1 MQFDIEEVITGVNE
15 IVSLETAKDHLRVSY
30 SDEDTMITRMI
41 KTARAYAEQ
50 YTQRAL
56 IDKTLTVQFYDLDG
70 ELRFELPFGPV
81 DAITSVE
88 RIASDGTT
96 TTLVDGTN
104 YYAQGLSRKILKL
117 NRFYSSGA
125 FGGQYQLKAVYTV
138 TADTRDQEVF
148 EDAILKAVADM
159 YRNREN
165 TESENPTGKMG
176 GEAMLNMQSLLN
188 PLRYKTWL

>member
-1 MQFDIEEVITGVNE
+1 MQFDIEEVITGGSE
-15 IVSLETAKDHLRVSY
+15 IVSLQTAKDHLRVTY
-30 SDEDTMITRMI
+30 TDEDTMITRMI

-56 IDKTLTVQFYDLDG
+56 IAKTLTVQFYDLDG

-81 DAITSVE
+81 ATITSVE
-88 RIASDGTT
+88 RIASDGTAT
-96 TTLVDGTN
+96 ALVDGTN

-117 NRFYSSGA
+117 NKFYSSGA
-125 FGGQYQLKAVYTV
+125 FGNEYQLKTVYTV

-148 EDAILKAVADM
+148 EDAILKAVGDM

-176 GEAMLNMQSLLN
+176 GEAIVNMQSLLN